1 LFYLGAKFGPT
12 CSKQHKLSA
21 FERRLL
27 RKIVGPK
34 AEDERSLEKMICTPN
49 QIVLIVSRV
58 MTQAGHVVHEKRTE
72 MRTRFG
78 DKT

>member
-1 LFYLGAKFGPT
+1 MGVKFGPT
-12 CSKQHKLSA
+12 CSKRHRLSS

-34 AEDERSLEKMICTPN
+34 AEDDRRLEKMICTSN
-49 QIVLIVSRV
+49 QILLSLSRI
-58 MTQAGHVVHEKRTE
+58 MTRAGHGVRERRTE

-78 DKT
+78 GKT